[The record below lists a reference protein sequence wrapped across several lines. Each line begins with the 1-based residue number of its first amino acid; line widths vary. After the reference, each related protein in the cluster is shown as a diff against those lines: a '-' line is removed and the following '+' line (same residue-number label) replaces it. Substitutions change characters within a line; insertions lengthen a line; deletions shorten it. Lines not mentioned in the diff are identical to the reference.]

1 LATDRKDLN
10 HLIMIDAFADH
21 VIIRLKD
28 QDLYVR
34 NCASLSEAKLYPIIH
49 EAVKKASIISD

>member
-1 LATDRKDLN
+1 
-10 HLIMIDAFADH
+10 MIEAVVEH

-34 NCASLSEAKLYPIIH
+34 NCASLSEAKLYSIIH